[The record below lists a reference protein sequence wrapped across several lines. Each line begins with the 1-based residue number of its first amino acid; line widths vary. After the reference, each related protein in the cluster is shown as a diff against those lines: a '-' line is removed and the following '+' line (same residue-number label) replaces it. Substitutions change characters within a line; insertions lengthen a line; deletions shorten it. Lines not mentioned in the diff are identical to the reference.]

1 MKTDQNQKSGQLIKP
16 KSDLKSDIEEAA
28 ISLEELE
35 SLCYTFNSRPK
46 GCNSFS
52 ATGEN
57 DDVLF

>member
-1 MKTDQNQKSGQLIKP
+1 MKTNSNKITDQLITP
-16 KSDLKSDIEEAA
+16 MPNLKLDIEGAA

-35 SLCYTFNSRPK
+35 SLCYSFSSRPK
-46 GCNSFS
+46 GCTTFT